1 MNHFLTVTEVAIRA
15 QVSVRT
21 IYRQVAAGSIPA
33 PIKVTPKKAFWKE
46 NEVSAWLST
55 GCKQPLKERD
65 HAPAE

>member
-33 PIKVTPKKAFWKE
+33 PIKVTPEKGVLE
-46 NEVSAWLST
+46 
-55 GCKQPLKERD
+55 GERSFCLAV
-65 HAPAE
+65 HGL